1 MHTFCIH
8 QKFSYITYNIMFPV
22 PCVTRSFEITE
33 VMIMIISASV
43 GALFQLCCAVVI
55 IIVPYAFVG
64 QLGSSD
70 KSSSDWRY
78 CHPAAYDAT

>member
-8 QKFSYITYNIMFPV
+8 QKFSYIINVMFPV

-55 IIVPYAFVG
+55 IIVPIYAFVG
-64 QLGSSD
+64 QLGSST
-70 KSSSDWRY
+70 KSGSDWRY
-78 CHPAAYDAT
+78 CYPAAYDTT